1 MSMDYLGV
9 ISFLKEAGLT
19 SHEFLKILALVLINF
34 FVLLFMFM
42 WIILL
47 FRKPLWVFFSALLEA
62 FKAAP
67 KLQQD
72 FSSLKT
78 TFDTIREEFKASREL
93 SEKRWE
99 EVTRK
104 FLKNDEVL
112 KEQNE
117 KILTMDTRLQALAPL
132 PSREEIEIL
141 QAKIKQEIEQQKE
154 LK

>member
-1 MSMDYLGV
+1 MEYIGV
-9 ISFLKEAGLT
+9 IQFLKEAGLT

-93 SEKRWE
+93 SERRWE

-117 KILTMDTRLQALAPL
+117 KIITMDTRLQALAPL

-141 QAKIKQEIEQQKE
+141 QEKIKQEIEQQKE